1 MSNDEQ
7 LAWHKQRLDALQA
20 PDGWLTLVG
29 LDFLTEGSHTIGSSP
44 KADLAYLHCDEPFV
58 GTLVVHAESVEFTP
72 TGGTPQQLT
81 ADDRGAP
88 SVIRS
93 GSVSMTLVR
102 RNGMLALRVR
112 DSESQ
117 VRLGFTGISLFSF
130 DPSLVVQAR
139 VVPPS
144 EGEQIAITNIRG
156 FTESQPVRATLEFTL
171 GGTTHRL
178 TATPGHGD
186 RLFVVFADA
195 TTGTESYGGGRFLDL
210 PAPANGV
217 VNIDFNRSYNP
228 PCSFTAF
235 ATCPLPPAG
244 NRLPIAIRAG
254 ERVARNSEIS
264 PE

>member
-156 FTESQPVRATLEFTL
+156 VAARAGDARVHAGRDHASTDRDARTRRSTLR
-171 GGTTHRL
+171 GVCRRH
-178 TATPGHGD
+178 HG
-186 RLFVVFADA
+186 
-195 TTGTESYGGGRFLDL
+195 
-210 PAPANGV
+210 NGV
-217 VNIDFNRSYNP
+217 LRRGSVSR
-228 PCSFTAF
+228 
-235 ATCPLPPAG
+235 PA
-244 NRLPIAIRAG
+244 RASQ
-254 ERVARNSEIS
+254 RCCKY
-264 PE
+264 